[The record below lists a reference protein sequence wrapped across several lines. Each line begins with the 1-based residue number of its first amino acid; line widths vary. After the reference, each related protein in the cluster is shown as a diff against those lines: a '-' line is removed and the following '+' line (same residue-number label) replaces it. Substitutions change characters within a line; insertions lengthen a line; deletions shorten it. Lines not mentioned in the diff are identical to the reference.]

1 MATPTTA
8 IVSPFQAER
17 SGQVREVGAFATW
30 SLSSCKP
37 GFGVEQLRDN
47 SMET

>member
-1 MATPTTA
+1 MTELHC
-8 IVSPFQAER
+8 PFHAER
-17 SGQVREVGAFATW
+17 SGTVREVGAFATW